1 MTEEATILC
10 VDDEKNVLKA
20 LRRLFYE
27 ENYDILLAESGKE
40 GLAILEEHGNVDL
53 IISDYRMPEMNG
65 VDFLRE
71 VYKKCPDTIR
81 IVLSGYADTAAVVEA
96 VNLGHIYK
104 FIPKPWNDEE
114 VLATVRSG
122 LETRALRKQNDS
134 LSQELKTKNEELEK
148 LNQELLSVNE
158 NLESLVE
165 KRTEELEIRHHVLR
179 VSQAILDVLPLVV
192 IGIDP
197 DDMIVNCN
205 READDLFNNVTF
217 GMLGQNRHTALPESI
232 NELIDI
238 LLQQMDKSR
247 KIMFRKQAYQCQI
260 CQLSPTT
267 AQGYILVMIPFD
279 Q

>member
-1 MTEEATILC
+1 MTEEARILC

-20 LRRLFYE
+20 LRRLFHEEDYE
-27 ENYDILLAESGKE
+27 IFLAESGSE
-40 GLAILEEHGNVDL
+40 GLAILEEHDDIDL
-53 IISDYRMPEMNG
+53 IISDYRMPGMNG

-71 VYKKCPDTIR
+71 VYNRWPDTVR

-114 VLATVRSG
+114 VLATVHSG
-122 LETRALRKQNDS
+122 LETKDLRKQNDR

-148 LNQELLSVNE
+148 LNKELLSVNE

-165 KRTEELEIRHHVLR
+165 KRTEELEIRHHILK

-192 IGIDP
+192 IGIDTE
-197 DDMIVNCN
+197 DMIVNCN
-205 READDLFNNVTF
+205 READDLFNNAT
-217 GMLGQNRHTALPESI
+217 LGLLGFRRQSVLPKSI

-238 LLQQMDKSR
+238 LLQELDKSK
-247 KIMFRKQAYQCQI
+247 KIMFRDQAYQCQI

-267 AQGYILVMIPFD
+267 AQGYILVMIPLD
-279 Q
+279 

>member
-27 ENYDILLAESGKE
+27 ENYDIFLAESGKE

-71 VYKKCPDTIR
+71 VYKRCPDTIR

-114 VLATVRSG
+114 LLATVRSG

-158 NLESLVE
+158 NLETLVE

-179 VSQAILDVLPLVV
+179 ISQAILDVLPLVV

-217 GMLGQNRHTALPESI
+217 GMLGHNRHTALPESI

-247 KIMFRKQAYQCQI
+247 KIMFRKQAYQCQL

-267 AQGYILVMIPFD
+267 AQGYILVMIPFE

>member
-114 VLATVRSG
+114 LLATVRSG

-158 NLESLVE
+158 NLETLVE

-179 VSQAILDVLPLVV
+179 ISQAILDVLPLVV

-217 GMLGQNRHTALPESI
+217 GMLGHNRHTALPESI

-247 KIMFRKQAYQCQI
+247 KIMFRKQAYQCQL

-267 AQGYILVMIPFD
+267 AQGYILVMIPFE